1 MAVVT
6 AEDPAATCPE
16 AAGGADAECPATAIR
31 TSTVPTGTIAPSSTR
46 MASIVPVRGDGIST
60 LALSVITST
69 SGWSSLTASP
79 GLTSQRTT
87 SPSAT
92 PSPMSGSFTS

>member
-1 MAVVT
+1 ML
-6 AEDPAATCPE
+6 
-16 AAGGADAECPATAIR
+16 
-31 TSTVPTGTIAPSSTR
+31 TSTVPTGTTAPSSTR
-46 MASIVPVRGDGIST
+46 IASIVPVRGDGIST

-69 SGWSSLTASP
+69 SGWSSLTPSP
-79 GLTSQRTT
+79 TRTSQRTI